1 MIKRI
6 LRYIHRNNTLTL
18 YKVDSY
24 IFDGNGNPIG
34 HKDLY
39 IRLTDNITI
48 SDLENIMNND
58 FKNSNI
64 DRRVKITN
72 LQKL

>member
-1 MIKRI
+1 MINI
-6 LRYIHRNNTLTL
+6 NNTLTM
-18 YKVDSY
+18 YKVNSY
-24 IFDGNGNPIG
+24 IFDSNGNLIG

-39 IRLTDNITI
+39 IRLTDNITMF
-48 SDLENIMNND
+48 DLEDIMNND

-64 DRRVKITN
+64 DRRVKITG

>member
-1 MIKRI
+1 MI
-6 LRYIHRNNTLTL
+6 NNTLTM
-18 YKVDSY
+18 YKVDTY
-24 IFDGNGNPIG
+24 IFDSNGNLIS

-39 IRLTDNITI
+39 IRLTDNITMF
-48 SDLENIMNND
+48 DLEDIMNND

-64 DRRVKITN
+64 DRRVKITG